1 MAKHSPVLPP
11 LNPVS
16 NDPASLSEGVTFS
29 ESVALEILSH
39 ERYQVRGKI
48 GEGAFGSVYRGWD
61 NHLQR
66 EVAVKIPKAKHTPNK
81 DAFLREAR
89 VAARLRHPGLVTVHD
104 AGVDRE
110 GRLFAVY
117 ELIDGI
123 SLEKLAASGKLDM
136 YDAVRLIAEAAEAM
150 HFAHKEI
157 VHRDLKPSN
166 ILVEKDGR
174 TRVTDFG
181 LALDEEALRDRA
193 GEVSGS
199 PAYMSP
205 EQVRGEA
212 HRLDGRTD
220 IWSLGVILYE
230 LLTGRRP
237 FWGRDQT
244 EYFDE
249 ILNREPKP
257 LRQLNDGIPKRLEFA
272 VLKCLAKPVRE
283 RYSTAGDFADDLRCW
298 LDSNSQMARASVPI
312 PTATF
317 ASAPTVTMMDAQATT
332 ARSQLNTK
340 IVQRR
345 LSPQV
350 MLGPVYFIGILA
362 VVLLGSQFRWE
373 RIFRRHAPADVPQLT
388 SEPFG
393 SGRLP
398 SHDNQVALSTAQGQS
413 PTVIVWPNAPGNSKW
428 RFDANEQLLFVSC
441 NGSAFFG
448 WGEHRLQDDF
458 SLSVDVSQTPWT
470 GGVGLYW
477 GYHEIDRH
485 GSGSRQYQC
494 EAIELLSTGGLASQL
509 DLTRSRLIIQDSAR
523 ISQRIVMAQVSVKPP
538 VISDASLRIDYQDSR
553 LHAISFAGV
562 DYASLCSPDFQS
574 DADSV
579 PLESVQNSGV
589 FADGGSAEFHNLRWS
604 RINQGESE

>member
-1 MAKHSPVLPP
+1 MLPS

-16 NDPASLSEGVTFS
+16 NEPLSSAEEERLSELA
-29 ESVALEILSH
+29 ALEILNH
-39 ERYQVRGKI
+39 ERYQVRARI
-48 GEGAFGSVYRGWD
+48 GEGAFGSVYRSWD
-61 NHLQR
+61 SHLQR

-89 VAARLRHPGLVTVHD
+89 IAARLRHPGLVTVHD
-104 AGVDRE
+104 AGIDRQ

-123 SLEKLAASGKLDM
+123 SLEKLSATGKLDM

-237 FWGRDQT
+237 FWGRDQS

-257 LRQLNDGIPKRLEFA
+257 LRQLNDGIPKRLELA

-283 RYSTAGDFADDLRCW
+283 RYSTAGDFAEDLWCW
-298 LDSNSQMARASVPI
+298 LDSNSLLVGASAPI
-312 PTATF
+312 PSAKF
-317 ASAPTVTMMDAQATT
+317 ASAPTVTMKDAQATT
-332 ARSQLNTK
+332 ARSQLRMN
-340 IVQRR
+340 VEQRH
-345 LSPQV
+345 LSPKL
-350 MLGPVYFIGILA
+350 MLGLFSVIIILA
-362 VVLLGSQFRWE
+362 VVLMESQFRWE
-373 RIFRRHAPADVPQLT
+373 RIFRRHAPADVTQRT
-388 SEPFG
+388 STPLVG
-393 SGRLP
+393 GRSP
-398 SHDNQVALSTAQGQS
+398 SRDDQVALSTARGRS
-413 PTVIVWPNAPGNSKW
+413 PSVIVWPNAPGNSKW

-448 WGEHRLQDDF
+448 WGEHGLQDDF

-470 GGVGLYW
+470 GGIGLYW

-485 GSGSRQYQC
+485 GGGSRQYQC
-494 EAIELLSTGGLASQL
+494 EAIELLNTGGLASQL

-523 ISQRIVMAQVSVKPP
+523 VSQRIVMAQVSVKPP
-538 VISDASLRIDYQDSR
+538 VISDAFLRMAYQDGH
-553 LHAISFAGV
+553 LQAISFAGV

-579 PLESVQNSGV
+579 PLESVQNCGV
-589 FADGGSAEFHNLRWS
+589 FADGSSAEFRNLRWS